1 MGMSLFEKYGGFATI
16 SKLVTDLYDELIEN
30 PITAPYFDRAELR
43 ALMDHQVKFLS
54 QALGG
59 PEQYTGRAMSAAHT
73 GLKISEEAF
82 VEVAKTVQMVMED
95 NGVEDED
102 VAHIMSI
109 LASLKGDIVEA

>member
-1 MGMSLFEKYGGFATI
+1 MSLFDKYGGFATV
-16 SKLVTDLYDELIEN
+16 SKLVSDLYDELIEN
-30 PITAPYFDRAELR
+30 EITAPYFDRSDLK

-59 PEQYTGRAMSAAHT
+59 PEQYSGRAMSAAHT
-73 GLKISEEAF
+73 GLKISEPAF
-82 VEVAKTVQMVMED
+82 VEVAKTVQFVLED

-102 VAHIMSI
+102 VSHILSI

>member
-1 MGMSLFEKYGGFATI
+1 MSLFEKYGGFATI
-16 SKLVTDLYDELIEN
+16 SKLVNDLYDELTEN
-30 PITAPYFDRAELR
+30 AITAPYFDRAELR

-82 VEVAKTVQMVMED
+82 IEVAKTVQMVMED

-102 VAHIMSI
+102 VTHIMGI

>member
-1 MGMSLFEKYGGFATI
+1 
-16 SKLVTDLYDELIEN
+16 
-30 PITAPYFDRAELR
+30 
-43 ALMDHQVKFLS
+43 MDHQVKFLS

-95 NGVEDED
+95 NGVEDDD